1 MPSSTESRPRAIP
14 SRAHNLTRA
23 LFDKVKYECQKQGIP
38 LDTYDG
44 DFIMAVMLE
53 WLEANDAA
61 LTKSGVK
68 RFRR

>member
-1 MPSSTESRPRAIP
+1 MPESTASTSTVKP
-14 SRAHNLTRA
+14 SRARNLTRA
-23 LFDKVKYECQKQGIP
+23 LFDKVKYECDKQGIV
-38 LDTYDG
+38 LDTYDA

-61 LTKSGVK
+61 LTKTGVK